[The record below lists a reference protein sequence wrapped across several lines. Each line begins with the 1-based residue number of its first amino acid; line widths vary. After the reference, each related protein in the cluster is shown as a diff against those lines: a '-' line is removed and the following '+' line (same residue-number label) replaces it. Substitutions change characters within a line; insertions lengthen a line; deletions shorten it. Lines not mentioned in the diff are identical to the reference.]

1 VQENQALGPYE
12 ASCILGVHYTRV
24 AKMAA
29 KGEISA
35 RMIRASRGTKRIR
48 VYSFASCQQNWQAY
62 LDGLQLGGRVGQ
74 KRTKAAERVDM
85 LRVLGNVDPQ
95 IDFYDAISIYEAA
108 EILGVWHSF
117 VARLA
122 ESEKIVGR
130 KLINKRQDQ
139 ARSWIISRRSCAGWY
154 GKKAPGST
162 VTNSPRCARQVWL
175 GWWQHPTARRM
186 PCEFAF
192 TCG

>member
-139 ARSWIISRRSCAGWY
+139 ARSWIISRRSCEQNADAARLLSSQHS
-154 GKKAPGST
+154 KPGR
-162 VTNSPRCARQVWL
+162 PRSRL
-175 GWWQHPTARRM
+175 
-186 PCEFAF
+186 
-192 TCG
+192 